1 MGLKG
6 VLKMGLKVNISIQL
20 KQKFYI
26 LLPLG
31 TVFCVSVKV
40 AIHTETCQE

>member
-1 MGLKG
+1 MVNITKS
-6 VLKMGLKVNISIQL
+6 VLKMGLKVNLSIQL
-20 KQKFYI
+20 EKKFYI

-40 AIHTETCQE
+40 AIHRET